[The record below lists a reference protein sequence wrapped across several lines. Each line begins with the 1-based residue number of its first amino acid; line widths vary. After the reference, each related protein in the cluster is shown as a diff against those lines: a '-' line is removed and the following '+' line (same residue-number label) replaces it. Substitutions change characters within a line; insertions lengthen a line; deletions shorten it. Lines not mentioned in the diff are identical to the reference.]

1 MAFLRSAV
9 SLLAA
14 VLLFAACDS
23 GTDLEDVSLE
33 GTWSGS
39 FEGFNFVMQL
49 NESTGSNVTGSGT
62 IESIPITVTG
72 TRNGVDVDLTLSAAQ
87 FQPVDYNAEIIA
99 RNEMFGT
106 LNGSGFTGDTLRTFR
121 DD

>member
-1 MAFLRSAV
+1 MRFLRSAV

-49 NESTGSNVTGSGT
+49 NETTGSNVTGSGT

-72 TRNGVDVDLTLSAAQ
+72 TRVGVEVDLTLSAAQ
-87 FQPVDYNAEIIA
+87 FQPVNYNAEIVDD
-99 RNEMFGT
+99 NEMFGT